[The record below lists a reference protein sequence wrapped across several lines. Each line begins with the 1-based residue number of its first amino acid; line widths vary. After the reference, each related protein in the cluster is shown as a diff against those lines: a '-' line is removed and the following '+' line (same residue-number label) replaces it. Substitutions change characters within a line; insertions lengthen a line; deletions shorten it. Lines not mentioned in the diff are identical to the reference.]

1 MKLFDRDT
9 KVRLL
14 FAAALAV
21 AYLGFGI
28 DAISGIGTIILANLI
43 ASRISNDYA
52 PAPHTLPQ
60 ERC

>member
-1 MKLFDRDT
+1 MLGMKLFDRDT

-43 ASRISNDYA
+43 ASRISND
-52 PAPHTLPQ
+52 
-60 ERC
+60 